1 MQKRKR
7 FNSMKEVCQNTIINM
22 NMPLKEK
29 IGALQKLCFL
39 QIGDTQVSVVDK
51 QTGKGEYFSIYDNE
65 SVECF
70 KERVV
75 DYLVEIY
82 NSKRI
87 NGGKS

>member
-1 MQKRKR
+1 
-7 FNSMKEVCQNTIINM
+7 MKEVRQNTIISM

-29 IGALQKLCFL
+29 IGALRKLCWFEFVL
-39 QIGDTQVSVVDK
+39 GDTQVFVVDK
-51 QTGKGEYFSIYDNE
+51 ETGKGEYFSIYTDE

-70 KERVV
+70 RERVV

-87 NGGKS
+87 NGQK